1 MATRRKMTGSYRV
14 FVFEGVDDT
23 LTLIPLCAR
32 RALDAVGI
40 KLSLSDWQ
48 SLPLAERQAL
58 ASAGSAQT
66 VDLAAVDRALSLVDP
81 PPPSVTKEGDPQGDT
96 VPDDV
101 VTALGQERVISE
113 AAWSAL
119 KPLQRWALVKVVR
132 RGNLRRI
139 EQAYNEIV
147 GHSAD
152 SVHLKPDGTLRMVG
166 VAQKAISERTATAE
180 SRVDM
185 SLDAF
190 VRLQK
195 GDSPKGDILTTARLA
210 GIMAAKRTSDL
221 IPLCHPL
228 SITSIEVDCSLAPES
243 NSVTIRAK
251 VVAVDR
257 TGVEMEALVAASI
270 AALTIYDMLKAVDR
284 SMSIGKTRLLSKSGG
299 KSGDFVA

>member
-1 MATRRKMTGSYRV
+1 
-14 FVFEGVDDT
+14 
-23 LTLIPLCAR
+23 
-32 RALDAVGI
+32 
-40 KLSLSDWQ
+40 
-48 SLPLAERQAL
+48 
-58 ASAGSAQT
+58 
-66 VDLAAVDRALSLVDP
+66 
-81 PPPSVTKEGDPQGDT
+81 
-96 VPDDV
+96 
-101 VTALGQERVISE
+101 
-113 AAWSAL
+113 
-119 KPLQRWALVKVVR
+119 
-132 RGNLRRI
+132 
-139 EQAYNEIV
+139 
-147 GHSAD
+147 
-152 SVHLKPDGTLRMVG
+152 MVG

-190 VRLQK
+190 IRLQK

-228 SITSIEVDCSLAPES
+228 SITSIEVDCSLAAES
-243 NSVTIRAK
+243 NSVTVRAK

-299 KSGDFVA
+299 RSGDFVA